1 MNEYLKEI
9 ATLCNINDNLT
20 THKARRTFG
29 STVTLNNGV
38 PMHVVKE
45 MLGHQSIKQT
55 EEYALTEQ
63 ATISREMDILDNKI
77 SSESELNNSDP
88 IAILKKIEN
97 DINQLT
103 LTTKNKENS
112 ILLSQLQK
120 YQKEIDSLKEKLT

>member
-1 MNEYLKEI
+1 MNEYIKEI
-9 ATLCNINDNLT
+9 ATLCGISDNLT

-45 MLGHQSIKQT
+45 LLGHQSIKQT

-63 ATISREMDILDNKI
+63 VTISKEMDILENKI
-77 SSESELNNSDP
+77 SSESQLNIPDP

-97 DINQLT
+97 DINQLKIST
-103 LTTKNKENS
+103 ENKENS
-112 ILLSQLQK
+112 MLLSQLQK
-120 YQKEIDSLKEKLT
+120 YQKEIDRLKEKLF

>member
-45 MLGHQSIKQT
+45 MLVHKSIKQT
-55 EEYALTEQ
+55 EKYALTEQ
-63 ATISREMDILDNKI
+63 ATISREMQILENKI
-77 SSESELNNSDP
+77 SSEADKDQHDP
-88 IAILKKIEN
+88 MSILRKIEN
-97 DINQLT
+97 DINLLAVKSKKT
-103 LTTKNKENS
+103 ENS
-112 ILLSQLQK
+112 NVISLLRK
-120 YQKEIDSLKEKLT
+120 YQQDIDTLKKKLF

>member
-38 PMHVVKE
+38 PKHVVKE

-63 ATISREMDILDNKI
+63 ATISKEMDILDNKI
-77 SSESELNNSDP
+77 SSESELNNSDS

-97 DINQLT
+97 DITQLT
-103 LTTKNKENS
+103 ISTKNKENS

-120 YQKEIDSLKEKLT
+120 YQKEIDNIKQKLG

>member
-1 MNEYLKEI
+1 MGDAY
-9 ATLCNINDNLT
+9 C
-20 THKARRTFG
+20 G
-29 STVTLNNGV
+29 
-38 PMHVVKE
+38 
-45 MLGHQSIKQT
+45 IKQT

>member
-1 MNEYLKEI
+1 MSYLKEI

-63 ATISREMDILDNKI
+63 LTISKEMDILETKI

-97 DINQLT
+97 DITQLT
-103 LTTKNKENS
+103 ISTKNKENS
-112 ILLSQLQK
+112 VLLSQLQK
-120 YQKEIDSLKEKLT
+120 YQKEIDSLKEKLS

>member
-1 MNEYLKEI
+1 MSYLKEI

-63 ATISREMDILDNKI
+63 LTISKEMDILETKI

-88 IAILKKIEN
+88 IAILKKIEK
-97 DINQLT
+97 DITQLT
-103 LTTKNKENS
+103 RSTNNKENS
-112 ILLSQLQK
+112 VLLSQLQK
-120 YQKEIDSLKEKLT
+120 YQKEIDSLKEKLS